1 MQGLEEPEP
10 QGAEEDKVD
19 GQQEYLKNV
28 VLDSLID
35 GMAPETTG
43 KFGTGF
49 LTTHLLSRIVQI
61 GGIFTAFKD
70 DDPLPDDQEAHRYQ
84 KFDLLLDRSTKDKKQ
99 MIKNY
104 QVIYELLK
112 NFDNPE
118 TCPYVPDYVPGQACD
133 SSFKYVLDERGR

>member
-28 VLDSLID
+28 VLDSVID

-99 MIKNY
+99 MIKNMFTTLI
-104 QVIYELLK
+104 VKRLSLLK
-112 NFDNPE
+112 IFSIPE
-118 TCPYVPDYVPGQACD
+118 VEKENLQQH
-133 SSFKYVLDERGR
+133 ER